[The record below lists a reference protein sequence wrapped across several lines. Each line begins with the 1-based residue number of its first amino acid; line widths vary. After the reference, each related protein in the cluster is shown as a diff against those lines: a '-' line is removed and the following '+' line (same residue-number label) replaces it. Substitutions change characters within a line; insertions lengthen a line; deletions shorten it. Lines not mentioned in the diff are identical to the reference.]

1 MQRNLDAV
9 WAIALSFFAAYLLA
23 VVPLPERLV
32 PYRPEWV
39 PMVWI
44 YWAMALPY
52 RIGIGSAWATGLGL
66 DVLEGQMLGLNTVGM
81 VLIGYVVL
89 SRRSRLRMFS
99 GWLLAVLVLALTAA
113 GLLAGYWLQRVA
125 AGAGDS
131 DYLFMAAAPISALV
145 WPPLY
150 LLLRLLRHRLDR

>member
-9 WAIALSFFAAYLLA
+9 WAIALSFFLAYLLA
-23 VVPLPERLV
+23 VVPIPAWAM

-52 RIGIGSAWATGLGL
+52 RIGIGSAWATGIGL
-66 DVLEGQMLGLNTVGM
+66 DVLKGQALGLNTVGM

-99 GWLLAVLVLALTAA
+99 GMQLTVLVLALTAA
-113 GLLAGYWLQRVA
+113 GLLVGYWMERIV
-125 AGAGDS
+125 AGAGDTG
-131 DYLFMAAAPISALV
+131 YFFLVAAPISALV

-150 LLLRLLRHRLDR
+150 YLLRQVRHRLDR